1 MMAKQQP
8 TAYNLTAAVQL
19 VTPELAKKLRVTCP
33 FERQRP
39 INQDHV
45 KRLAVEMSLGW
56 FLAGTPVWFCKL
68 PDGQRMIVNGNH
80 TLEAIASGQVSVPL
94 TFITQTVKD
103 VEEAAQSYI
112 CFDIQR
118 SRTWM
123 QAAQGVGL
131 DQTTPMLAPALSAM
145 SHIMADFKD
154 VQYGQAATVKSR
166 RARFDEMTKYQSAL
180 AHLSTLFQGTPDAN
194 QRVVKRAATFAI
206 AMVTMQAQPST
217 AENFWGELLKDDGL
231 RVGDP
236 RHTLLRYL
244 STKTARVAQRDLL
257 IGTALAWNAFYE
269 DRPMAAIKPG
279 QARQFRIAG
288 TSWHSG
294 HPIGRAKITGKK
306 LVVEDESNSNETP
319 ATVSAA
325 APEEMAA
332 TPA

>member
-1 MMAKQQP
+1 MAKHP
-8 TAYNLTAAVQL
+8 VATYGLTTSVQL
-19 VTPELAKKLRVTCP
+19 VTPELAKKLRATCS

-39 INQDHV
+39 INTDHV
-45 KRLAVEMSLGW
+45 KRLAVEMALGW
-56 FLAGTPVWFCKL
+56 FLAGTPIWFCRL

-103 VEEAAQSYI
+103 IEEAAQSYI

-131 DQTTPMLAPALSAM
+131 DQTVPLLAPALSAM
-145 SHIMADFKD
+145 THIIADFRE
-154 VQYGQAATVKSR
+154 VRLAQAATVKSR
-166 RARFDEMTKYQSAL
+166 RARFDEVKKYQSAL
-180 AHLSTLFQGTPDAN
+180 VHLSGLFQGTPDAN
-194 QRVVKRAATFAI
+194 QRVVKRAATFSI

-217 AENFWGELLKDDGL
+217 AETFWSELLKDDGL

-244 STKTARVAQRDLL
+244 NIKTTRVAHRDLL

-269 DRPMAAIKPG
+269 DRSMAAIKPG

-288 TSWHSG
+288 TPWHSG
-294 HPIGRAKITGKK
+294 HPIGKGRIIGKK
-306 LVVEDESNSNETP
+306 LVEVEDEP
-319 ATVSAA
+319 ASERFDASARV
-325 APEEMAA
+325 EEMAA
-332 TPA
+332 KAD